1 MIFWQLSPLSLRLQ
15 NKKPLLTV
23 ALVNKYF
30 INEVITIDIV
40 LLRPTVMLRLL
51 INELRLI

>member
-23 ALVNKYF
+23 ALVNNYS
-30 INEVITIDIV
+30 INEIITNNIA
-40 LLRPTVMLRLL
+40 LLCSTVMLRLL
-51 INELRLI
+51 MN